1 MRRLAQPSVLKS
13 AALGALLTTL
23 ACYPRFTV
31 WKTQLPI
38 WYLLVMLF
46 VSAFVLWAFVFAW
59 HTAYVQRPVFVV
71 KFETRSWLLATGA
84 ALIVASVLH
93 FVLDPVFKLRTPGDY
108 PTSVAEWFGMTL
120 FALAFGPLWLTF
132 APLAWAARLFQRV
145 WLAAVFTICFDV
157 FVMIVKTQSAPTPV
171 PLPVFVQ
178 LLALRLVL
186 GAGSVY
192 FYLRGGA
199 WLVWWWLALVQL
211 RHLAN
216 L

>member
-1 MRRLAQPSVLKS
+1 MRRLAQTSVLKS
-13 AALGALLTTL
+13 AALGALLTTS
-23 ACYPRFTV
+23 ACYPRFAV
-31 WKTQLPI
+31 WDHQLPI

-59 HTAYVQRPVFVV
+59 HIPYVNRPIFAV
-71 KFETRSWLLATGA
+71 KFETGPWMLATGA
-84 ALIVASVLH
+84 GLAVAGTLH
-93 FVLDPVFKLRTPGDY
+93 FVLDPTFKQRTPGDY
-108 PTSVAEWFGMTL
+108 PTSLEEWFGMTL

-132 APLAWAARLFQRV
+132 APLAWAARLCQRV
-145 WLAAVFTICFDV
+145 WLAAVFTILFDV
-157 FVMIVKTQSAPTPV
+157 FVMIIKTQSAPTPV
-171 PLPVFVQ
+171 PFSVLLQ
-178 LLALRLVL
+178 LLALRLTL

-211 RHLAN
+211 RHLVN